1 MVSQL
6 ELIDKLQLLRKE
18 KNTIILAHNYQIA
31 EVQDIADYVGDSFE
45 LSRIAARTDVDIIVF
60 CGVRFMAESAKILSP
75 DKIVLLPEKEA
86 GCPMAD
92 MIEVESLREMK
103 NKYPDAT
110 VVSYVNS
117 TAEVKAE
124 SDICCTSSNALKV
137 VNSLPVK
144 QIIFVPDKNLGR
156 YVAERSDKEIII
168 WEGYC
173 ESHDSVDAEE
183 IVEIK
188 KVHPNAPI
196 LVHPECKPEVVAM
209 ADFIGSTAGILKYA
223 KESNVDTMIIGTEIG
238 IIHRLQKENPDKKFF
253 VLSPKLVC
261 SDMKKINLEKIVK
274 SLENMETQ
282 IKIDEDIRE
291 RAFQALNRMLEVK

>member
-92 MIEVESLREMK
+92 MIEVKSLREMK